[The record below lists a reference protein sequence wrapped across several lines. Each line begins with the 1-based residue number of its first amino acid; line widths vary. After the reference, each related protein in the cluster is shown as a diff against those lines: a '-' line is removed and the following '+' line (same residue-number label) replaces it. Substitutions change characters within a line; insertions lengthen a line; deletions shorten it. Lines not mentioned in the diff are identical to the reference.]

1 MSISCSPELLIL
13 KPLETV
19 GRAGERG
26 AGERTNEIVGV
37 FDAGDAST
45 MARSSETSR
54 SRRSFMRV
62 NLEQQM
68 RARQKMEVVS
78 PPDTLVLNAEDV
90 LEVRLEFIG

>member
-1 MSISCSPELLIL
+1 
-13 KPLETV
+13 V
-19 GRAGERG
+19 GRAGERVT
-26 AGERTNEIVGV
+26 GERTNEIVDV

-45 MARSSETSR
+45 MVQSSETSR

-68 RARQKMEVVS
+68 RTRRKIEVVS

-90 LEVRLEFIG
+90 LEVIG

>member
-1 MSISCSPELLIL
+1 MSMSRSPELLTL

-19 GRAGERG
+19 GRAGERVT
-26 AGERTNEIVGV
+26 GERTNEIVND
-37 FDAGDAST
+37 FNAGDALT

-54 SRRSFMRV
+54 SRRSFMCV
-62 NLEQQM
+62 NLEQQI
-68 RARQKMEVVS
+68 RAQQKMVVP